1 MSELIKENI
10 VEELIFEKINKKLN
24 NLGRNI
30 DDITPETDLLKSGI
44 IDSMEFIEL
53 IAELGKILEINI
65 EGLIDEKDTEITINW
80 FIKKFK
86 KIQ

>member
-1 MSELIKENI
+1 MNELIQENI
-10 VEELIFEKINKKLN
+10 AEKLIYEKISEKLQ

-30 DDITPETDLLKSGI
+30 DDITSETDLLKSGI

-53 IAELGKILEINI
+53 IAEIGKKLGIST
-65 EGLIDEKDTEITINW
+65 EGVLDEEDSEITINW

-86 KIQ
+86 TI

>member
-1 MSELIKENI
+1 MNELIQENI
-10 VEELIFEKINKKLN
+10 LEKFIYEKINKKLQ
-24 NLGRNI
+24 NLGRNL

-53 IAELGKILEINI
+53 IAEIGKKLEINI
-65 EGLIDEKDTEITINW
+65 EGLIDEEDSEITINW

-86 KIQ
+86 KI

>member
-1 MSELIKENI
+1 MNESIQENI
-10 VEELIFEKINKKLN
+10 AEKLIYEKISKKLQ

-53 IAELGKILEINI
+53 ISEIGKKLGKNI
-65 EGLIDEKDTEITINW
+65 EGFIDEEDSEITINW

-86 KIQ
+86 KT